1 MAEQPVPPHAADS
14 TDNGPRAGSGGDVRG
29 DATAAAQDRAGDDA
43 AYRAAVVDLLGALA
57 YGELTAFSRLAADA
71 DLAPTQPYKAALAGL
86 AVAEFHH
93 YEALTASL
101 GEMGV
106 DPEEATAPF
115 IAPIDAFHDR
125 TRPTGWLEGVVKA
138 YVGDGI
144 ATDFYR
150 EISAYV
156 DPATQN
162 LVRSVLQDVGQAEFA
177 VKAVR
182 EAIAADPRIAGRLA
196 LWGRRLV
203 GEALS
208 QAQRVAVERDA
219 LASLL
224 VGGHNRPGADLAELG
239 RMFARLTDEHTR
251 RMDRLGLSA

>member
-1 MAEQPVPPHAADS
+1 M
-14 TDNGPRAGSGGDVRG
+14 
-29 DATAAAQDRAGDDA
+29 
-43 AYRAAVVDLLGALA
+43 
-57 YGELTAFSRLAADA
+57 
-71 DLAPTQPYKAALAGL
+71 APTQPAKAALARL

-93 YEALTASL
+93 YEALTGRLS
-101 GEMGV
+101 EMGV
-106 DPEEATAPF
+106 DPQEAMAPF
-115 IAPIDAFHDR
+115 IAAIDAFHDR
-125 TRPTGWLEGVVKA
+125 TKPTSWLEGLVKA

-150 EISAYV
+150 EIAEYV
-156 DPATQN
+156 DPSTRA
-162 LVRSVLQDVGQAEFA
+162 LVHSVLEDVGQAEFA
-177 VKAVR
+177 VRTVR
-182 EAIAADPRIAGRLA
+182 EAIEAEPKVGGRLA

-224 VGGHNRPGADLAELG
+224 VGGQNRPGADLAELG

-251 RMDRLGLSA
+251 RMGRLGLAA

>member
-1 MAEQPVPPHAADS
+1 MSDAEPA
-14 TDNGPRAGSGGDVRG
+14 SG
-29 DATAAAQDRAGDDA
+29 AAQTPGELPADPFADPV
-43 AYRAAVVDLLGALA
+43 YREAIIDLLGGLA
-57 YGELTAFSRLAADA
+57 YGELTAFSRLAGDA
-71 DLAPTQPYKAALAGL
+71 ELAPTLDGKAALARM
-86 AVAEFHH
+86 AVTEFGH
-93 YEALTASL
+93 YERISARLRDL
-101 GEMGV
+101 GIEPHAAM
-106 DPEEATAPF
+106 DPFVVPF
-115 IAPIDAFHDR
+115 DAFHDR
-125 TRPTGWLEGVVKA
+125 TRPTGWLEGLVKA